1 MLEDQLLL
9 EKKNVK
15 KFHSFYFTGGELK
28 RRDALSFAQ
37 GYNGLSEL
45 FKSLDQR
52 FLWADL
58 TQWAN
63 TNFFFF
69 FLSISYSGNLERTVK
84 IRLAR
89 ELVFIDL

>member
-45 FKSLDQR
+45 LKSLDQR

-63 TNFFFF
+63 TTFFFF
-69 FLSISYSGNLERTVK
+69 FS
-84 IRLAR
+84 
-89 ELVFIDL
+89 